1 MVRIPPSAASLT
13 ATLTATPANFGE
25 PWRTLANPGE
35 PLRTLDPG
43 RHLQNER
50 WRTVA
55 NAGERCPRELQNRWS
70 ASLAMSTDGSFPSL
84 PRQIPISD
92 LMPGRSNRFV
102 AGKVHLAAANPQWP
116 PCEGGQS
123 SGRRALGSD
132 QLRRQQQ
139 ACRDTNEAGDGQR
152 QDGQR
157 IGPISLS
164 QVGDEDRA
172 RDCRAQ
178 GRAQVRHTAR

>member
-1 MVRIPPSAASLT
+1 MKATVK
-13 ATLTATPANFGE
+13 ATLTDSHGRGSTIQHVACARRLQDKPGWTATDALN
-25 PWRTLANPGE
+25 RKL
-35 PLRTLDPG
+35 
-43 RHLQNER
+43 
-50 WRTVA
+50 V
-55 NAGERCPRELQNRWS
+55 ELQNRWS
-70 ASLAMSTDGSFPSL
+70 ASLAMSTDGSFPSR

-139 ACRDTNEAGDGQR
+139 ACRDTNEAGDRQR